1 MAFQALI
8 NAPDCG
14 PSNPLQNLLK
24 HAERNPLSSRFDSQP
39 QHANHT
45 QHPQASSSN
54 LSNSRQQ
61 PTPFLMNDLH
71 NEIES
76 ISRSHHPHRP
86 PQIEQA
92 WQKQFAGSSMGAP
105 VSADEVARMEHSFR
119 SVAHQQPNHAPPSM
133 HWSNQFAD
141 AQDHAP
147 QSSNHS
153 IHNTSTHGFRA
164 PSFHSAGLL
173 GFPHQSMLH
182 QDRSFLPQPSIHH
195 PMAGD
200 NQQSKAQIVELTEEN
215 WEAEFAKI
223 GNQLEA
229 QPNGESQDQQDS
241 SFTSVDHQSPSSTL
255 SLEETSSDE
264 ADQEFLKSLEATWR
278 GLGFDPFNSSLA
290 CIDSG
295 SLSVPNWEEI
305 DEDFLG
311 PNLSTSP
318 EMAITPEN
326 VGDFLD
332 HPEPYP
338 FQSNNPYLDSPDP
351 FEDGQRLL
359 QSGATLSEAALA
371 FEAACQA
378 DEGRADA
385 WRMLGETQAADEKE
399 QLAIKAFQRAV
410 ACRDGNGQ
418 SAWMSLAICWVNE
431 GQEMRA
437 LAILERW
444 LMDTYPAIAANVSA
458 GKRAEDAN
466 NPWNRHAAVV
476 EKFIQAARAGPEVRD
491 GAGKEM
497 VRSQTVDVDVQVGLG
512 VLFYSNS
519 EYERARDCFEAA
531 LGVNPDDFLLWNRLG
546 ATLANGGKSEEAIGA
561 YQKALELRP
570 TFTRAI
576 YNLGVSCLN
585 IHCYSQA
592 VEHFL
597 AALSFHSKAASVGDR
612 PLLASGDGSENLWFT
627 LRRALLCLD
636 RSDLADLAVP
646 GTDPEVFREHGFDF

>member
-8 NAPDCG
+8 NGPDCG

-24 HAERNPLSSRFDSQP
+24 HADRHPLSSRFEEFNQSNHHQHQNASGSNNQLPQP
-39 QHANHT
+39 
-45 QHPQASSSN
+45 SSSN
-54 LSNSRQQ
+54 IHRQ
-61 PTPFLMNDLH
+61 PAPFLMNDLK
-71 NEIES
+71 NELES
-76 ISRSHHPHRP
+76 INRIHHSAQP

-92 WQKQFAGSSMGAP
+92 WQKQFMGSSIRP
-105 VSADEVARMEHSFR
+105 SVSSDEIARMDQSFR
-119 SVAHQQPNHAPPSM
+119 SVAHQQPNQAPPSM
-133 HWSNQFAD
+133 HWSQQFTD
-141 AQDHAP
+141 SQDQVP
-147 QSSNHS
+147 QCSSHS
-153 IHNTSTHGFRA
+153 IHRMSTQGFCSPSLHPTS
-164 PSFHSAGLL
+164 LL
-173 GFPHQSMLH
+173 GFPHQSMLN
-182 QDRSFLPQPSIHH
+182 QDRSFFSPSAIHH
-195 PMAGD
+195 PMASD
-200 NQQSKAQIVELTEEN
+200 DQQSKAQIVELSEQN

-229 QPNGESQDQQDS
+229 QPNAESQDHQDT
-241 SFTSVDHQSPSSTL
+241 SFSSVDHQSSS
-255 SLEETSSDE
+255 SGQETSSDE
-264 ADQEFLKSLEATWR
+264 ADKEFLRSLEATWQ
-278 GLGFDPFNSSLA
+278 SLA
-290 CIDSG
+290 ANLKPG
-295 SLSVPNWEEI
+295 SLSVPDVPIWEAAYE
-305 DEDFLG
+305 DDFLS
-311 PNLSTSP
+311 PDLSRHP
-318 EMAITPEN
+318 ETPITPEN

-338 FQSNNPYLDSPDP
+338 FQSNNPFIGSIDP
-351 FEDGQRLL
+351 FEEGQRLL
-359 QSGATLSEAALA
+359 HSGATLSEAALA
-371 FEAACQA
+371 FEAACQS
-378 DEGRADA
+378 DESRADA

-410 ACRDGNGQ
+410 GCRDGNGQ

-444 LMDTYPAIAANVSA
+444 LMDTYPAIAANFSA
-458 GKRAEDAN
+458 NKKAEESN
-466 NPWNRHAAVV
+466 NPWDRHAMVV
-476 EKFIQAARAGPEVRD
+476 EKFIQAARAGPEARD
-491 GAGKEM
+491 GAGKEV

-627 LRRALLCLD
+627 LRRAFLCLD

-646 GTDPEVFREHGFDF
+646 ETNLEIFREHGFDF